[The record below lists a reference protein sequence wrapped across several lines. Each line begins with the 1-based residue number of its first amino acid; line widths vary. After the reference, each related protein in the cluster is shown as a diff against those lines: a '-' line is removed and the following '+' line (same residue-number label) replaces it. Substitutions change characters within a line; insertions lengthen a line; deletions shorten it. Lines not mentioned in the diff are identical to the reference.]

1 MPRLSTLESPGC
13 PPLRALTTDSL
24 GLIKVVEVRGKGGG
38 TPQVVEMWG
47 PPDASR
53 SVLCT
58 SFADRK
64 KDPLLIPISSIFQW
78 QIEFFNPLEG
88 DVLATIK
95 ASESRNTDQS
105 SSANDPL
112 IGLHFFKSKHE
123 DLSSM
128 LGTLLTCTE
137 KGKVCVRSIAKSD
150 APSNQIVDSPSE
162 WSVTNGG
169 QVLCSSLDPS
179 ENYALFG
186 GKHVEL
192 NLWDLNTSI
201 KTWTAK
207 SPRPN
212 NLGICIPTWFTAST
226 FLCKDDHRKIVA
238 GTSQHQV
245 RLYDITSQRRA
256 VISIDFRE
264 SPIKAVRE
272 DTDGH
277 TVYVGTAIGDLASF
291 DIRTGKMVGCYKGK
305 CSGSIRSIA
314 KHPQL
319 PLIASCGLDSY
330 LRIWDTN
337 KRQLLSAVFL
347 KQHLTSVVID
357 SHFTAQELEGTK
369 LKGPA
374 SQSEASNQPDE
385 DGSKDEDRSR
395 KSKKKRKEV
404 ADKKKKKSKMQ
415 DEEQISGVDEPEEK
429 DWIDELPVSKRRKHS
444 KKRREK
450 QLE

>member
-1 MPRLSTLESPGC
+1 MPRTSTVESPGC

-38 TPQVVEMWG
+38 TPQVVETWG

-53 SVLCT
+53 SVVAT
-58 SFADRK
+58 SYADRK
-64 KDPLLIPISSIFQW
+64 KDPVLAVARKNGL
-78 QIEFFNPLEG
+78 IEFLNPLKG
-88 DVLATIK
+88 DVLTTIK
-95 ASESRNTDQS
+95 ASESGSTDQS
-105 SSANDPL
+105 SSANDL
-112 IGLHFFKSKHE
+112 LVGLHFFKSKQE
-123 DLSSM
+123 DSFSM

-137 KGKVCVRSIAKSD
+137 KGKVCVRSVGRSD
-150 APSNQIVDSPSE
+150 APSDQSMDSPNE

-192 NLWDLNTSI
+192 NLWDLNTSKKI
-201 KTWTAK
+201 WAAK
-207 SPRPN
+207 PPRPN
-212 NLGICIPTWFTAST
+212 NLGISIPTWFTAST

-238 GTSQHQV
+238 GTNQHQV

-291 DIRTGKMVGCYKGK
+291 DMRTGKMVGCYKGK
-305 CSGSIRSIA
+305 CCGSIRSIA
-314 KHPQL
+314 KHPDL
-319 PLIASCGLDSY
+319 PLIASCGLDTY

-357 SHFTAQELEGTK
+357 SHFTAQELVGTK
-369 LKGPA
+369 PEGPT
-374 SQSEASNQPDE
+374 SYSEVRDQSDQGGNCNEE
-385 DGSKDEDRSR
+385 GSH
-395 KSKKKRKEV
+395 KSKKKRKDV
-404 ADKKKKKSKMQ
+404 AGKKEKKIKMH
-415 DEEQISGVDEPEEK
+415 DEEQISGIEDPTEK
-429 DWIDELPVSKRRKHS
+429 DWIDELPISKRKKYS
-444 KKRREK
+444 KKKGEK
-450 QLE
+450 QLD

>member
-38 TPQVVEMWG
+38 TPQVVETWG

-58 SFADRK
+58 SFTDRK
-64 KDPLLIPISSIFQW
+64 KDPVLAVARKNGL
-78 QIEFFNPLEG
+78 IEFFNPLEG
-88 DVLATIK
+88 DVLATVK
-95 ASESRNTDQS
+95 ASESGKTDQS

-112 IGLHFFKSKHE
+112 IGLHFFKSKNE

-137 KGKVCVRSIAKSD
+137 KGKVCVRTIAKSD
-150 APSNQIVDSPSE
+150 APSNKIVDSPSE

-186 GKHVEL
+186 GRHVEL
-192 NLWDLNTSI
+192 NLWDLNTSV

-212 NLGICIPTWFTAST
+212 NLGMCIPTWFTAST

-264 SPIKAVRE
+264 APIKAVRE

-369 LKGPA
+369 LVPS
-374 SQSEASNQPDE
+374 SQPEPEVIDQSDE
-385 DGSKDEDRSR
+385 DEERIR
-395 KSKKKRKEV
+395 KFKKKRKEV
-404 ADKKKKKSKMQ
+404 ADKKKKKTKMQ

-429 DWIDELPVSKRRKHS
+429 DWIDDLPVSKRRKHS